1 MCLNPIRLNS
11 KKNKIMAS
19 AKKIGVLSLVIVL
32 LIGGG
37 VFSFFYYGSY
47 SAGYRA
53 GKVTKISKKG
63 YVFKTYEGELNLGMN
78 EKPWAFSVDASKA
91 DVLKKLEDVSLTGE
105 NVKLHYEEKF
115 VQFSWRGDTKYFVT
129 RVENTPTK

>member
-1 MCLNPIRLNS
+1 
-11 KKNKIMAS
+11 MAS
-19 AKKIGVLSLVIVL
+19 AKKIGFLTLLVLI

-37 VFSFFYYGSY
+37 VFAIMYFGSY
-47 SAGYRA
+47 SDGIRA
-53 GKVTKISKKG
+53 GKVMKISKKG

-78 EKPWAFSVDASKA
+78 EQSWSFSVDGSRK
-91 DVLKKLEDVSLTGE
+91 DVLEKLEEVSLTGE

-129 RVENTPTK
+129 KVENGVPK